1 MKKKIAILL
10 ALLVVS
16 ALVALCTSCTTSKN
30 TACTTPSHSQSGT
43 YSYSDIKPSQTTPV
57 RGNYKP
63 RYK

>member
-10 ALLVVS
+10 TFLVLSVLVV
-16 ALVALCTSCTTSKN
+16 LCASCASNKIP
-30 TACTTPSHSQSGT
+30 ACTNPSRSQSGT
-43 YSYSDIKPSQTTPV
+43 YSYSDIKPSQTTPI